1 MADKNLPLSIPN
13 GQEIKIEVQGARS
26 ETSGYCFPPS
36 GFHSIT
42 YSDVLR
48 YVNDDKE
55 AKISNYSAL
64 LTGGA
69 NNLSNQYCTICKEP
83 GHDTNVCPRPFIL
96 DWHGFPI
103 NGIPIFQRPPWI
115 PPIGL
120 PHMPT
125 VRQHWAT
132 VRHRR
137 RATIR
142 RGHMQTFGLPHMPV
156 CAPSLQ
162 RPFIV
167 RAPSIDRGR
176 TVADRRQPECS
187 RCGRAGHNI
196 RTCGE
201 SA

>member
-1 MADKNLPLSIPN
+1 MADKNLPLSIPE
-13 GQEIKIEVQGARS
+13 GQEIKIEVQGNQS

-42 YSDVLR
+42 YADVLG

-55 AKISNYSAL
+55 AKMSNYSAL

-83 GHDTNVCPRPFIL
+83 GHDTNL
-96 DWHGFPI
+96 GFPI
-103 NGIPIFQRPPWI
+103 NGIPIVQRPPWI

-125 VRQHWAT
+125 VRQHLAT
-132 VRHRR
+132 VRRRR

-142 RGHMQTFGLPHMPV
+142 RGHMQTFGCLQMPV
-156 CAPSLQ
+156 RVHSLQ
-162 RPFIV
+162 QPFIV

-176 TVADRRQPECS
+176 TVANRRQPECS